1 MPLAA
6 VLLVLVSVATL
17 LLYVLPAAKARLSG
31 YAEDRAVAQAV
42 AAANAAADSEG
53 SDLQRQI
60 DLVADSEGGEVLIVD
75 TKGQVVAQAGEHLLS
90 SPPEKILQRAANG
103 ERMNDTIGGQRV
115 AVVPLVQGG
124 EVAGGVVFAPGDSE
138 NVL

>member
-1 MPLAA
+1 MEAWVQSFSMRLRFRVWMPLAA

-31 YAEDRAVAQAV
+31 YAEDRAIAQAV

-75 TKGQVVAQAGEHLLS
+75 TNGQVVAQAGEHLFS
-90 SPPEKILQRAANG
+90 SPSEKILQRAANG
-103 ERMNDTIGGQRV
+103 NRMNETVGEQRV
-115 AVVPLVQGG
+115 
-124 EVAGGVVFAPGDSE
+124 
-138 NVL
+138 